1 MVDSGGEASAPVL
14 GAMLETETDN
24 EQRRLI
30 VWALSDIHTDES
42 VAILAKVAKSDPT
55 RETRR
60 IAVQALG
67 AMGTPAA
74 KKALRD
80 LLDD

>member
-1 MVDSGGEASAPVL
+1 
-14 GAMLETETDN
+14 
-24 EQRRLI
+24 
-30 VWALSDIHTDES
+30 

-67 AMGTPAA
+67 AMGTPAG